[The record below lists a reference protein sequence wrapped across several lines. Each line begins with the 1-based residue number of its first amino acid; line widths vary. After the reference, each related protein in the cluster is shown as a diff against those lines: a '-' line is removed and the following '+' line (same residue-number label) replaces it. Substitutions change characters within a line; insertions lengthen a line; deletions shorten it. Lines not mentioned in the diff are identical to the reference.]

1 MKRSKQ
7 NNWIGVRYVPWNG
20 KVYFAGEVVKR
31 YERDNKRWKLVW
43 AKDGHRD

>member
-1 MKRSKQ
+1 MKQPKQ
-7 NNWIGVRYVPWNG
+7 NWIRGVRYVPWNG

-43 AKDGHRD
+43 VKDGYRV